1 MCQTGLRDQPG
12 VLRGKIFSELEFT
25 GSKRAI
31 RHQVI
36 PCPCLNAIEKKTD
49 ALMTKVTTWA
59 PATGASDGSFPK
71 VNQNERLN
79 KIKDKIKDIY
89 IEK

>member
-12 VLRGKIFSELEFT
+12 VLRGKIFLELEFT
-25 GSKRAI
+25 SSKQAI
-31 RHQVI
+31 CHQVI
-36 PCPCLNAIEKKTD
+36 PCPCLNAIEKTD

-59 PATGASDGSFPK
+59 PATGVSDGSFPK

-79 KIKDKIKDIY
+79 KIKDIY